1 MKILYLCFDSGIDL
15 SGVKGASIHVRSFV
29 RALTELGHEVAV
41 VGTKVSSPESF
52 ETLTGARVI
61 RAPLSPRSRSLLR
74 ALKARRFLALGLNS
88 GRDLVRAFH
97 NTKYFKVAEECAE
110 RLSPDFIYERYSL
123 WGSAGRRFARNVSIP
138 LVLEVN

>member
-52 ETLTGARVI
+52 EILTGATVL
-61 RAPLSPRSRSLLR
+61 RAPLSPRSRTLLR
-74 ALKARRFLALGLNS
+74 TLNARRFLALGLGS

-97 NTKYFKVAEECAE
+97 NTEFFRVAED
-110 RLSPDFIYERYSL
+110 SPGRPPPTFIFNPY
-123 WGSAGRRFARNVSIP
+123 
-138 LVLEVN
+138 

>member
-52 ETLTGARVI
+52 ETLTGATVHGAPFTPRN
-61 RAPLSPRSRSLLR
+61 RALLR
-74 ALKARRFLALGLNS
+74 ASKAENRFLTLS
-88 GRDLVRAFH
+88 FSRGRYLVRVFH
-97 NTKYFKVAEECAE
+97 NSEFFRVADECTG
-110 RLSPDFIYERYSL
+110 RLLPSFIYERY
-123 WGSAGRRFARNVSIP
+123 
-138 LVLEVN
+138 